1 MRTPNLSRRDFLTSS
16 AALLG
21 AAALARPSL
30 FAASEK
36 PTVAEPIIDI
46 HQHIP
51 YSKRT
56 AEQMMAHQA
65 AMGISL
71 TILLPAGSRFG
82 LAAGVN
88 PYPETQAFAEKYPDR
103 FRWFANEVTDQ
114 PDAIDVI
121 RRQLKAGAI
130 GIGEQKFD
138 VACDSAATERIAA
151 LAAEFDVPV
160 LMHFQQGSY
169 NHDIKRF
176 HRILEKFPTVN
187 FIGHAQT
194 FWGNISQNYDEKVLY
209 PKGPVTPGGITDRL
223 LSDYPNMY
231 GDLSAGSGL
240 QAFLRDEDHARAFF
254 ARHQDK
260 LLYGS
265 DCSDPVGHGPACSG
279 YQQIASV
286 RRFAPDKKAER
297 KLLFENA
304 RRVLKLK
311 NLG

>member
-1 MRTPNLSRRDFLTSS
+1 
-16 AALLG
+16 
-21 AAALARPSL
+21 
-30 FAASEK
+30 
-36 PTVAEPIIDI
+36 
-46 HQHIP
+46 
-51 YSKRT
+51 
-56 AEQMMAHQA
+56 
-65 AMGISL
+65 
-71 TILLPAGSRFG
+71 
-82 LAAGVN
+82 
-88 PYPETQAFAEKYPDR
+88 
-103 FRWFANEVTDQ
+103 
-114 PDAIDVI
+114 
-121 RRQLKAGAI
+121 
-130 GIGEQKFD
+130 
-138 VACDSAATERIAA
+138 
-151 LAAEFDVPV
+151 
-160 LMHFQQGSY
+160 MHFQQGSY
-169 NHDIKRF
+169 NHDIQRF

-254 ARHQDK
+254 SRHQDK

>member
-1 MRTPNLSRRDFLTSS
+1 MRTPNLSRRDFITSS

-21 AAALARPSL
+21 AAALARPGL
-30 FAASEK
+30 FAANEK
-36 PTVAEPIIDI
+36 STVAEPIIDI

-51 YSKRT
+51 YTKRT

-71 TILLPAGSRFG
+71 TILLPAGSRLG

-169 NHDIKRF
+169 NHGIQRF

-254 ARHQDK
+254 SRHQDK

>member
-1 MRTPNLSRRDFLTSS
+1 MVVVDSSVRAEKTAAAEPRERILS
-16 AALLG
+16 AAG
-21 AAALARPSL
+21 REFAERGYEAA
-30 FAASEK
+30 
-36 PTVAEPIIDI
+36 TVRDI
-46 HQHIP
+46 C
-51 YSKRT
+51 
-56 AEQMMAHQA
+56 
-65 AMGISL
+65 
-71 TILLPAGSRFG
+71 

-114 PDAIDVI
+114 PDAIEVI

-151 LAAEFDVPV
+151 LAAEFEVPV

-279 YQQIASV
+279 IQQIACV
-286 RRFAPDKKAER
+286 RRFAPNKKAER